1 MQAKPI
7 GRGLTG
13 SILSLSLLT
22 VMAGAAVAPALNV
35 IQAHFAQSS
44 QTFVQMIISIPALF
58 IVITNFFFP
67 KLCRRLNPRTLVL
80 LGLSLYTAGG
90 CAAGLFDQIGLV
102 LVMRALVGVGV
113 GILMPLS
120 TGLLTDYFPPEKQAS
135 LLGISSAMNQ
145 LGGVIATLL
154 AGLLAGISWRASF
167 LVYLL
172 GLGSILLCLRFLP
185 KGGIPRQA
193 PTAQAADTPAP
204 GGLRTFF
211 VYVLAMFLLM
221 STFFLYPAN
230 FALETSGDGVIGQQY
245 IAAIMAGA
253 DLVALFGGLLFV
265 RIQGVLRGGTKVFAP
280 PALPGGLPP
289 ADLPGG
295 LGRHPAGVCLH
306 RLCQR
311 RRHPLPDLR
320 GRPPGGEGRHHHRD
334 APAVGRPVPGPVPLP
349 PPPPCPDGNGGGR
362 APSLLLLRPCHCLP
376 VPAVVPAHPR
386 QGPAVRGGRDS
397 FPTPNPTA
405 TAGHTGCGECAAGG
419 CPSGHSRHFSAHRW
433 PGCGETGLPYPIPG
447 RYRRYGEHRR
457 TQ

>member
-1 MQAKPI
+1 MLQAKPI

-67 KLCRRLNPRTLVL
+67 KLCRRLNTRTLVL

-120 TGLLTDYFPPEKQAS
+120 TGLLTDYFPPEKQAA

-145 LGGVIATLL
+145 LGGVIAT
-154 AGLLAGISWRASF
+154 LLAGISWRASF

-221 STFFLYPAN
+221 SIFFLYPAN

-265 RIQGVLRGGTKVFAP
+265 RIQGVLRGGTKVFSP

-295 LGRHPAGVCLH
+295 AGPAPCWG
-306 RLCQR
+306 
-311 RRHPLPDLR
+311 LPASAL
-320 GRPPGGEGRHHHRD
+320 PT
-334 APAVGRPVPGPVPLP
+334 APAS
-349 PPPPCPDGNGGGR
+349 
-362 APSLLLLRPCHCLP
+362 PS
-376 VPAVVPAHPR
+376 
-386 QGPAVRGGRDS
+386 
-397 FPTPNPTA
+397 
-405 TAGHTGCGECAAGG
+405 
-419 CPSGHSRHFSAHRW
+419 
-433 PGCGETGLPYPIPG
+433 
-447 RYRRYGEHRR
+447 
-457 TQ
+457 